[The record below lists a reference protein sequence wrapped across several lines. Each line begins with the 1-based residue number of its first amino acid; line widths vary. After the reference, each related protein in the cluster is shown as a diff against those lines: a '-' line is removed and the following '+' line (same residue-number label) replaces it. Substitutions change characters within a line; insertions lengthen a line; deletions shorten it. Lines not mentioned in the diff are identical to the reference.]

1 MAEPVVLIN
10 AFEVPA
16 GDAGWAAAE
25 DFTAAIQSAGFR
37 AAAVGLAG
45 YPPHPILYRVDRT

>member
-16 GDAGWAAAE
+16 RGAGWAAAE

-45 YPPHPILYRVDRT
+45 YPPHPSLYRVDRT